1 MVLNPCA
8 KPYVYDILLYH
19 LKVDTK
25 RTLCRKIKLEFKI
38 SKISSCCL
46 PLLDLQAEDQVYYR
60 AASSD
65 LDPDI
70 RKQALII
77 YQCVEHSQVEQYW
90 NVEVP

>member
-25 RTLCRKIKLEFKI
+25 RTL
-38 SKISSCCL
+38 
-46 PLLDLQAEDQVYYR
+46 LDLQAEDQVYYR

-70 RKQALII
+70 R
-77 YQCVEHSQVEQYW
+77 
-90 NVEVP
+90 